1 MLNLLL
7 NIDKFLTTLIFSL
20 PHNFILNYFF
30 GFFSVKGVY
39 IFIWIILFL
48 YLILIEEKKDKRFIF
63 YFIASLLISSLLVF
77 SMKNLIKRPRPY
89 YQSPIT
95 SHQPPITNSQLR
107 ITNYKLLNYPTDYSF
122 PSGHAT
128 ISFAAAGIL
137 AFFDKKRKKYFYL
150 IAIVIGFSRVY
161 LGYHY
166 FSDVIIGAGIGWL
179 ISAAI
184 SKINIINA
192 KFKSQNEK

>member
-48 YLILIEEKKDKRFIF
+48 YLILIEEKKDKSFIF
-63 YFIASLLISSLLVF
+63 YFIASLLISGLLVF
-77 SMKNLIKRPRPY
+77 TMKNLIKRPRPY
-89 YQSPIT
+89 YQPPTT
-95 SHQPPITNSQLR
+95 SRQPPAA
-107 ITNYKLLNYPTDYSF
+107 NYPTDYSF
-122 PSGHAT
+122 PSGHAA

-137 AFFDKKRKKYFYL
+137 AFFDKKRKKYFYAIAL
-150 IAIVIGFSRVY
+150 IIAFSRVY

-166 FSDVIIGAGIGWL
+166 LYDVLAGAFLGWL
-179 ISAAI
+179 TSSLLIKLSHQPNQ
-184 SKINIINA
+184 K
-192 KFKSQNEK
+192 